1 MKESATIA
9 LEYLKSHAKDYKIDH
24 DIFQKWNVHIHVPEG
39 ATPKDG
45 PSAGIGMVTSI
56 VSSITGI
63 PIKKDTAMTGEVTLT
78 GQVIPI
84 GGLKE
89 KLLAAHRAGIKK
101 VLIPRDNEKDLV
113 EIPKKIMDEVE
124 ITLVSCVDE
133 VLKNALVKELKPVN
147 WVEVDTLPKQ
157 GKDDKAQTQT
167 H

>member
-1 MKESATIA
+1 M
-9 LEYLKSHAKDYKIDH
+9 
-24 DIFQKWNVHIHVPEG
+24 
-39 ATPKDG
+39 
-45 PSAGIGMVTSI
+45 
-56 VSSITGI
+56 
-63 PIKKDTAMTGEVTLT
+63 TLT
-78 GQVIPI
+78 GQVLPI